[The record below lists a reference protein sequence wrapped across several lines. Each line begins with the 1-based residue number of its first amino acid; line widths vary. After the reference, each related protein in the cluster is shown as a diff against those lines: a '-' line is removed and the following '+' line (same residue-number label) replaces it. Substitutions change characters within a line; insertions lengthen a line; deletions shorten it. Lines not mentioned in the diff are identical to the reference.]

1 MKAIF
6 IGTPKHEEQ
15 NILIELADGKFLSPE
30 WTEYI
35 QGSIHNL
42 PQIES

>member
-15 NILIELADGKFLSPE
+15 NVTFIELADGKFLLPQ
-30 WTEYI
+30 WREYI
-35 QGSIHNL
+35 
-42 PQIES
+42 